1 MLSCLK
7 LKDITPKFQKLEM
20 EELVLEEAFVKK
32 VLSKCA
38 ACNSK
43 KLRFIKEQ
51 QANWLLTP
59 LGMGTPLRKIPLLGD
74 VFCFENRK
82 NECHN
87 Y

>member
-38 ACNSK
+38 ACSSK

-51 QANWLLTP
+51 KQI
-59 LGMGTPLRKIPLLGD
+59 G
-74 VFCFENRK
+74 
-82 NECHN
+82 

>member
-20 EELVLEEAFVKK
+20 EELVLKEAFVKK

-59 LGMGTPLRKIPLLGD
+59 LGTPLRKIPLLGD